1 MALKRYTPIDIATIL
16 YVVLA
21 TVAVLLSFRGDDIPG
36 WPWLLVAHALL
47 ALLVWLAPRA
57 RVAGPVGRVFGDWY
71 PMLLLAALYGEIG
84 VLTLDAGFQN
94 DLAIQRFEAWVFG
107 SQLSYRWIREM
118 PSPVLSWLL
127 HTCYLAY
134 YAILYGSPLGLWFS
148 DRRDPARRTIFAVM
162 VTFYVCYVMF
172 LFFPVAGPR
181 YAFDEAHN
189 AATAV
194 WPAQLT
200 QRVLDLGDSW
210 GAAFPSS
217 HVAAAV
223 VATLCALRYWRRL
236 GLLLTPLT
244 LGLIAAVV
252 YGQFHYAVDALAGLI
267 VAGAVLASLRWGVS
281 REQFA
286 ARPLPRRVWEAGAS
300 RA

>member
-1 MALKRYTPIDIATIL
+1 
-16 YVVLA
+16 
-21 TVAVLLSFRGDDIPG
+21 
-36 WPWLLVAHALL
+36 
-47 ALLVWLAPRA
+47 
-57 RVAGPVGRVFGDWY
+57 
-71 PMLLLAALYGEIG
+71 
-84 VLTLDAGFQN
+84 
-94 DLAIQRFEAWVFG
+94 
-107 SQLSYRWIREM
+107 M

-148 DRRDPARRTIFAVM
+148 GRRDPARRTIFAVM

-181 YAFDEAHN
+181 YTFDQAHN

-194 WPAQLT
+194 WPAELT
-200 QRVLDLGDSW
+200 QQVLDLGDAW

-236 GLLLTPLT
+236 GLVLTPLCV
-244 LGLIAAVV
+244 GLIAAVV

-267 VAGAVLASLRWGVS
+267 VAGAPLAPRG
-281 REQFA
+281 A
-286 ARPLPRRVWEAGAS
+286 GGPPRRVPPRPPPQRLWEAGAS